1 MFTRLHGIIFHQV
14 NSLLFTKKQ
23 KQKTY
28 YKNKI
33 AARFLYNILLQKIR
47 NISLQITT
55 PFFTENFPLLMI
67 LTGVIGGVIVIIA
80 IAMVIILCQRRE
92 KKPEG
97 KEGATAMNS
106 PLTNIISN
114 YQIIIHR
121 WRDFGWKP
129 FYSVKE

>member
-1 MFTRLHGIIFHQV
+1 MFTRLHGIIFHQI

-23 KQKTY
+23 NTY
-28 YKNKI
+28 YKNTI
-33 AARFLYNILLQKIR
+33 ATRFLYNILLQKIH
-47 NISLQITT
+47 ISLQITT

-97 KEGATAMNS
+97 KEGTTAMNS
-106 PLTNIISN
+106 PLTNII
-114 YQIIIHR
+114 
-121 WRDFGWKP
+121 
-129 FYSVKE
+129 

>member
-1 MFTRLHGIIFHQV
+1 MFTRLHAIIYHQI
-14 NSLLFTKKQ
+14 NPLLLKNA
-23 KQKTY
+23 Y

-33 AARFLYNILLQKIR
+33 ATRLPSSILLQ
-47 NISLQITT
+47 ISLQIIT

-97 KEGATAMNS
+97 KEGS
-106 PLTNIISN
+106 RII
-114 YQIIIHR
+114 
-121 WRDFGWKP
+121 
-129 FYSVKE
+129 